1 MQYLLL
7 IHDEEDVWENLSE
20 EQRNEIYGRY
30 MAYTNE
36 LRESGALVGANQ
48 LQPTSTATTVRV
60 RDGETLL
67 TDGPFAEIKER
78 LGGYYVL
85 DCADLDEAVK
95 WAAAI
100 PTVSKRGASIEI
112 RPLIEF
118 GAGR

>member
-1 MQYLLL
+1 VKYLCLVYPG
-7 IHDEEDVWENLSE
+7 EDLVPRPEDGPDFAAV
-20 EQRNEIYGRY
+20 QRAMTEAGVY
-30 MAYTNE
+30 
-36 LRESGALVGANQ
+36 LDSGAL
-48 LQPTSTATTVRV
+48 QPSSATTTVML
-60 RDGETLL
+60 RDGDTLL
-67 TDGPFAEIKER
+67 TDGPFAEIKEQV
-78 LGGYYVL
+78 GGYFLL